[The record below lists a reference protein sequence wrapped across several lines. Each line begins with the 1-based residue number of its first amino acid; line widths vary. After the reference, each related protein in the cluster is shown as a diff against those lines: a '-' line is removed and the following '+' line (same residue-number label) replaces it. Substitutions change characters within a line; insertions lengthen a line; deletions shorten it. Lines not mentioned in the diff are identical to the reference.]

1 MQKAYSSDLTD
12 AEWQVIK
19 PVFADQRSYAQH
31 SPRQIMNA
39 LFYLL
44 KTGCQWRML
53 PKGFP
58 PWKTVY
64 THFRKWRESGRIQRL
79 HARLRRAVRLMAR
92 RHPGPSAA
100 VIDAQSVPTARQGG
114 PERGLSGGGKN
125 VKGRKRHVVARAMG
139 LVLAVV
145 VGSANESEG
154 QKAPHVFQKLL
165 GKVPRLEVVFADK
178 GYEGTPSGL
187 ARALLRMAAEHCA
200 TRRRWFLQ
208 RVRADP
214 ETMGRRAHLRLVCK
228 LAAAGAPGLRVSPR
242 KQRSDDPDRYVTAD
256 GLPAQVASQDRL

>member
-19 PVFADQRSYAQH
+19 PVFADQRSYARH

-64 THFRKWRESGRIQRL
+64 THFRKWRESGRIERL
-79 HARLRRAVRLMAR
+79 CRRLRRAVRLMAG
-92 RHPGPSAA
+92 RHPSPSAA

-114 PERGLSGGGKN
+114 PERGRDGGKN
-125 VKGRKRHVVARAMG
+125 VKGRKRHVVVDMMG

-178 GYEGTPSGL
+178 GYEGTSSGL
-187 ARALLRMAAEHCA
+187 VERCFGWLLSIVQREEDGFSGGFESIPKRWVVERTFGWFASW
-200 TRRRWFLQ
+200 RRLGRDYEY
-208 RVRADP
+208 RP
-214 ETMGRRAHLRLVCK
+214 ESSEAMIQIGMSRLMISR
-228 LAAAGAPGLRVSPR
+228 LA
-242 KQRSDDPDRYVTAD
+242 
-256 GLPAQVASQDRL
+256 

>member
-12 AEWQVIK
+12 AEWKVIK
-19 PVFADQRSYAQH
+19 PVFADQRQYEKH

-39 LFYLL
+39 LFFLL

-64 THFRKWRESGRIQRL
+64 THFRKWRESGRIERL
-79 HARLRRAVRLMAR
+79 CTRLRRAVRLMAG
-92 RHPGPSAA
+92 RHPSPSAA

-114 PERGLSGGGKN
+114 PECGRDGGKN
-125 VKGRKRHVVARAMG
+125 VKGRKRHVVVDMMG

-154 QKAPHVFQKLL
+154 QKAPHVFQKLF

-187 ARALLRMAAEHCA
+187 VERCFGWLMSIVQREEDGSSGRFEPIPKRWVVERTFGWFAGW
-200 TRRRWFLQ
+200 RRLSRDYEY
-208 RVRADP
+208 RP
-214 ETMGRRAHLRLVCK
+214 ESSEAMIQIGMSRLMISR
-228 LAAAGAPGLRVSPR
+228 LA
-242 KQRSDDPDRYVTAD
+242 
-256 GLPAQVASQDRL
+256 

>member
-1 MQKAYSSDLTD
+1 
-12 AEWQVIK
+12 
-19 PVFADQRSYAQH
+19 
-31 SPRQIMNA
+31 MNA

-79 HARLRRAVRLMAR
+79 CRRLRRAVRLMAG
-92 RHPGPSAA
+92 RHPSPSAA
-100 VIDAQSVPTARQGG
+100 VTRDAQSVPTARQGG
-114 PERGLSGGGKN
+114 PERGRDGGKN

-139 LVLAVV
+139 LAGLAVV

-200 TRRRWFLQ
+200 TRRRWFLR

-228 LAAAGAPGLRVSPR
+228 LAAAGA
-242 KQRSDDPDRYVTAD
+242 
-256 GLPAQVASQDRL
+256 RL